1 MQKTRSP
8 PIIGFAMTVLA
19 ALLTPTAVAAEIVP
33 LGGGA
38 GLGASRAPCTLATIG
53 RNAAG
58 ELIGFTSTG
67 VAIPTTRAHR
77 SHPETC

>member
-8 PIIGFAMTVLA
+8 PIIGVAMTVLA